1 MITDRLKK
9 LTIQAKVVLP
19 LAISA
24 ILISTLIYVIF
35 SRSILETKKE
45 EHITRMREILVAADE
60 AAKFTATQYGVDLYQ
75 QGLKDETRTKHSGPY
90 AVAFDVAT
98 TLSGKMGAEF
108 RATAIDP
115 MNAGNRPDEGESAAL
130 QKFRMDKLEEYWTY
144 DAKTCEMRYFR
155 PVRLRDEC
163 ILCHAEQRSSGS
175 GIHTVK
181 TGDLYGA
188 FEIRASLKEK
198 IAEGASKAR
207 LVGLMV
213 LLAGLGV
220 VLTGYSI
227 ARWLSQPM
235 REFAM
240 QSESVAR
247 GDLRYAHTPS
257 LDKKMTSAD
266 ELGQLTRAFDTMI
279 TYLRSII
286 RKVDEATA
294 AVASA
299 SAEISASSDEMAAGA
314 KEQNSQASYVAKAV
328 EDMTATINT
337 NSRSATNA
345 TQIAERAR
353 EAATQGG
360 KVVTATVEGMER
372 ISAVVRKSAK
382 TVTDLGISSDQI
394 GEIINVIDDI
404 ADQTNLLAL
413 NAAIEAA
420 RAGEQ
425 GRGFAVVAD
434 EVRKLAER
442 TTKATREISQM
453 IQNIQT
459 ETRDAVAAMREGTA
473 EVDAGI
479 EQASAAGESL
489 RQIVSISQE
498 VTDTITAIANGSL
511 QQAQASENILRNV
524 ESITSVTERT
534 AMMTTQVAATT
545 EDLTRLT
552 TVLQDLVSQFQLD
565 ATPLEKEAAQGNSG
579 HTAYRND
586 RAPIRDHPRLAA
598 KPGIPSR
605 LPHNGSG
612 GNGSARY

>member
-1 MITDRLKK
+1 
-9 LTIQAKVVLP
+9 
-19 LAISA
+19 
-24 ILISTLIYVIF
+24 
-35 SRSILETKKE
+35 
-45 EHITRMREILVAADE
+45 
-60 AAKFTATQYGVDLYQ
+60 
-75 QGLKDETRTKHSGPY
+75 
-90 AVAFDVAT
+90 
-98 TLSGKMGAEF
+98 
-108 RATAIDP
+108 
-115 MNAGNRPDEGESAAL
+115 
-130 QKFRMDKLEEYWTY
+130 
-144 DAKTCEMRYFR
+144 
-155 PVRLRDEC
+155 
-163 ILCHAEQRSSGS
+163 
-175 GIHTVK
+175 
-181 TGDLYGA
+181 
-188 FEIRASLKEK
+188 
-198 IAEGASKAR
+198 
-207 LVGLMV
+207 
-213 LLAGLGV
+213 
-220 VLTGYSI
+220 
-227 ARWLSQPM
+227 
-235 REFAM
+235 
-240 QSESVAR
+240 VAR

-257 LDKKMTSAD
+257 LDRKMKSAD

-314 KEQNSQASYVAKAV
+314 KEQNSQAAYVAKAV

-382 TVTDLGISSDQI
+382 TVTDLGTSSDQI

-473 EVDAGI
+473 EVDSGI

-552 TVLQDLVSQFQLD
+552 TLLQELVSQFQLD
-565 ATPLEKEAAQGNSG
+565 SSPVEREAAQGNSG
-579 HTAYRND
+579 HAAYRND
-586 RAPIRDHPRLAA
+586 KAPVREQPRFAMKSGSPL
-598 KPGIPSR
+598 R

-612 GNGSARY
+612 GNGSVRH